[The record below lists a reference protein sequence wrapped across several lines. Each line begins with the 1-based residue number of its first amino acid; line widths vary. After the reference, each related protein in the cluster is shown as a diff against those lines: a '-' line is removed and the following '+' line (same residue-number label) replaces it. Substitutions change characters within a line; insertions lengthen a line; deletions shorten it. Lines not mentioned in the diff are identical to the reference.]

1 MLSEQDLQL
10 STSVKHKEQRQ
21 TALQHLTLNPTV
33 TIKTQ
38 NYNNILPCNK
48 AKTFIDEWKEG
59 AFPVLSLLDGNKLK
73 SSVIGDTVF
82 GYIVLRSRY

>member
-1 MLSEQDLQL
+1 MHFNYKFLL
-10 STSVKHKEQRQ
+10 TSVKH
-21 TALQHLTLNPTV
+21 TGNWDSLQHLTQNPTV

-48 AKTFIDEWKEG
+48 AKTFIDEWEG
-59 AFPVLSLLDGNKLK
+59 AFPVLSLLDGNKVK